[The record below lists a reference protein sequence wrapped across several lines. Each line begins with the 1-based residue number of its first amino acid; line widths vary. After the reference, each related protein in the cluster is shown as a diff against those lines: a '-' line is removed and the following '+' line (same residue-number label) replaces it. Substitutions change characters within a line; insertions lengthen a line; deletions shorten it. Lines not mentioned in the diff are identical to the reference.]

1 MYCKYCGKEVDK
13 DAVICPGCGKLT
25 DKGSQVMKPV
35 SALPVSNVQPKAQ
48 KKESLS
54 KSTILAIVAFSCYI
68 FGLFLNT
75 VITTANSIDILGSR
89 YPTDIDQTGI
99 LIVSGIF
106 SVLTIAMGITSFII
120 SFIEKE
126 SAYSRI
132 FPTCMMLIGIYYFVE
147 FICTIALYAATM
159 A

>member
-1 MYCKYCGKEVDK
+1 MYCKYCGKEVDN

-25 DKGSQVMKPV
+25 DKGNEAINSVK
-35 SALPVSNVQPKAQ
+35 PKAVNAGQ
-48 KKESLS
+48 KKESIS

-126 SAYSRI
+126 SAYRRI

>member
-1 MYCKYCGKEVDK
+1 MFCKYCGNEVDK

-25 DKGSQVMKPV
+25 DKGNETINIAKPKTV
-35 SALPVSNVQPKAQ
+35 TAEQ
-48 KKESLS
+48 KKEHIS

-126 SAYSRI
+126 SAYRRI
-132 FPTCMMLIGIYYFVE
+132 FPACMMLIGIYYFVE
-147 FICTIALYAATM
+147 FICAIALYAATM
-159 A
+159 V